1 MNPRILMI
9 LTEFPPAIGGM
20 QTHANLLSRH
30 LHAGG
35 ASVCVFT
42 YRPES
47 TNEATDDVDGTFPF
61 PIHRTLSRIS
71 YFYNLSHLRE
81 AIERFQPDFVYSS
94 TVFFGVLERLTGIPT
109 ICRSVGNDVLRPW
122 IAWPFSFGSSVA
134 AHLLFEKKL
143 YQFFKKLEKPEW
155 LEVFFRD
162 RRRSLVRTAATCAG
176 TILANS
182 HFTRRLLLEIGVP
195 PEKIRVVVGGVDA
208 RFFARPEPLRAD
220 HLRQELGLP
229 AGRTLFLTACRLV
242 DKKGLDFLLDW
253 FAGQDPAARG
263 WHMAVVGKGK
273 RLGRLRTQARRLEL
287 QDHVTFV
294 GGVTYESM
302 PPYYWC
308 SDVFI
313 LASTVYRDPIT
324 GVRDA
329 ETMGRVLCEANAAG
343 VPVIA
348 SSSGGIPSVISDGVN
363 GLLFPE
369 NDGTRLSDCVSRV
382 LGQTPL
388 RNKLIH
394 DGLARARSNFDWSH
408 ILEVH
413 RVAFEGLRQGPAAGT
428 PAPTVA
434 AEPAAAAP

>member
-1 MNPRILMI
+1 MNPSILMI

-35 ASVCVFT
+35 ARVCVFT

-47 TNEATDDVDGTFPF
+47 PGKDAAEVDSSFPF

-71 YFYNLSHLRE
+71 YFYNLTHLRE
-81 AIERFQPDFVYSS
+81 AVERFQPDFIYSS

-122 IAWPFSFGSSVA
+122 IAWPFSLGSSLT
-134 AHLLFEKKL
+134 AHLFFEKKL
-143 YQFFKKLEKPEW
+143 YQFFKRLEKPEW
-155 LEVFFRD
+155 VEVFFRD

-208 RFFARPEPLRAD
+208 RFFTRPEHLHVE

-242 DKKGLDFLLDW
+242 DKKGLDFLLEW
-253 FAGQDPAARG
+253 FASQDPAARG

-273 RLGRLRTQARRLEL
+273 RLGRLRALARRLEI

-294 GGVTYESM
+294 GGVAYESM
-302 PPYYWC
+302 PPYYWS

-343 VPVIA
+343 LPVIA
-348 SSSGGIPSVISDGVN
+348 SASGGIPSVISDGVN

-369 NDGTRLSDCVSRV
+369 NDGDRLSNSISRV
-382 LGQTPL
+382 LDDTDL
-388 RNKLIH
+388 RVRLV
-394 DGLARARSNFDWSH
+394 DGGLARARIHFDWAH
-408 ILEVH
+408 ILQVH
-413 RVAFEGLRQGPAAGT
+413 RNA
-428 PAPTVA
+428 
-434 AEPAAAAP
+434 